1 MANTSDMM
9 HGASALVTGGASGI
23 GLACVQRFVA
33 NGRRVVMVD
42 KDPAALQL
50 AMRGL
55 DPTQVLPVQAD
66 LTDRAS
72 PAAVEAE
79 ISRQG
84 FGPVLVLVN
93 NAGMAPKH
101 SGRSHNLLAIDPLE
115 WDTVIE
121 LNLTSAMFMTRQFL
135 PGMVAQKWGRIV
147 MMSSLAG
154 RGRSVISGPAYMASK
169 AGLLG
174 LMRHVAV
181 QFGQYGV
188 TSNAIA
194 PGRVAT
200 KLGAQLDS
208 TIAARAMADNPLGYE
223 AKPADVAAVVGFLTS
238 EDAKFCNG
246 AVMDVNGGT
255 LMM

>member
-1 MANTSDMM
+1 MANNNDVRRGTT
-9 HGASALVTGGASGI
+9 ALVTGGASGI
-23 GLACVQRFVA
+23 GLACVQRLVA
-33 NGRRVVMVD
+33 DGFRVVIVD
-42 KDPAALQL
+42 KDPAALQN
-50 AMRGL
+50 AIRGL
-55 DPTQVLPVQAD
+55 DSTQVLPVLAD

-79 ISRQG
+79 VSRLG

-101 SGRSHNLLAIDPLE
+101 SGRSHNVLDIDPQE
-115 WDTVIE
+115 WDTVME
-121 LNLTSAMFMTRQFL
+121 LNLTAAMFMTRQFL

-147 MMSSLAG
+147 MMSSIAG

-181 QFGQYGV
+181 HFGQYGV
-188 TSNAIA
+188 TSNAVA

-200 KLGAQLDS
+200 KLGAQLDPLM
-208 TIAARAMADNPLGYE
+208 AAQAITENPLGYE
-223 AKPADVAAVVGFLTS
+223 AKPANVAAVVGFLTS
-238 EDAKFCNG
+238 DDAKFCNG
-246 AVMDVNGGT
+246 AVLDVNGGT

>member
-1 MANTSDMM
+1 MANTNDMR
-9 HGASALVTGGASGI
+9 HGATALVTGGASGI

-33 NGRRVVMVD
+33 DGRRVVMVD
-42 KDPAALQL
+42 KDPTALQL

-55 DPTQVLPVQAD
+55 DPKQVLPVQAD

-79 ISRQG
+79 ISRRG

-101 SGRSHNLLAIDPLE
+101 AGRSHNLLAIDPQE

-121 LNLTSAMFMTRQFL
+121 LNLTAAMFMTRQFL

-181 QFGQYGV
+181 HFGQYGV
-188 TSNAIA
+188 TSNAVA

-200 KLGAQLDS
+200 KLGAQLDP
-208 TIAARAMADNPLGYE
+208 TMAAQAIAENPLGYE

-238 EDAKFCNG
+238 DDAKFCNG

>member
-1 MANTSDMM
+1 MNLILAR
-9 HGASALVTGGASGI
+9 SG
-23 GLACVQRFVA
+23 CHR
-33 NGRRVVMVD
+33 
-42 KDPAALQL
+42 
-50 AMRGL
+50 
-55 DPTQVLPVQAD
+55 VLP
-66 LTDRAS
+66 
-72 PAAVEAE
+72 PAHEA
-79 ISRQG
+79 
-84 FGPVLVLVN
+84 
-93 NAGMAPKH
+93 H
-101 SGRSHNLLAIDPLE
+101 SGPS
-115 WDTVIE
+115 
-121 LNLTSAMFMTRQFL
+121 
-135 PGMVAQKWGRIV
+135 
-147 MMSSLAG
+147 
-154 RGRSVISGPAYMASK
+154 YMASK

-200 KLGAQLDS
+200 KLGAQLDP

>member
-1 MANTSDMM
+1 MANTSDMR
-9 HGASALVTGGASGI
+9 HGATALVTGGASGI

-33 NGRRVVMVD
+33 DGRRVVMVD
-42 KDPAALQL
+42 KDPTALQL

-55 DPTQVLPVQAD
+55 DPKQVLPVQAD

-79 ISRQG
+79 ISRRG

-101 SGRSHNLLAIDPLE
+101 AGRSHNLLAIDPQE

-121 LNLTSAMFMTRQFL
+121 LNLTAAMFMTRQFL

-181 QFGQYGV
+181 HFGQYGV
-188 TSNAIA
+188 TSNAVA

-200 KLGAQLDS
+200 KLGAQLDP
-208 TIAARAMADNPLGYE
+208 TMAAQAIAENPLGYE

-238 EDAKFCNG
+238 DDAKFCNG